1 MPSIGSAYIWK
12 RKKIKMKEKRTMG
25 GPILACLFAALI
37 SVGAYI
43 AIPIP
48 GTPVPIVLQNF
59 FIMLAG
65 LLLGPALGT
74 AATLIYLALGAIGL
88 PVFAG
93 GTGGIARFLGPT
105 GGYLFGYIAAVF
117 IMGLISRLGRKRRWW
132 RDAAA
137 LAAGCAVVYAIGV
150 SWLKTAIGSS
160 WEKAI
165 AGGLLPFL
173 IGDTVKAALAVLLA
187 GRLSALVERIVPWR
201 NINLK
206 KSDRSNNE

>member
-1 MPSIGSAYIWK
+1 
-12 RKKIKMKEKRTMG
+12 MKDNRSMG
-25 GPILACLFAALI
+25 RPILACLFAALI

-65 LLLGPALGT
+65 LLLGPAWGVI
-74 AATLIYLALGAIGL
+74 ATMIYLVLGAIGL

-105 GGYLFGYIAAVF
+105 GGYLFGYIPAVF
-117 IMGLISRLGRKRRWW
+117 IMGLISRLCPKRRWW
-132 RDAAA
+132 LDAAA

-173 IGDTVKAALAVLLA
+173 LGDTVKAALAVLLA
-187 GRLSALVERIVPWR
+187 GRLSALAERILPWR
-201 NINLK
+201 HINFG
-206 KSDRSNNE
+206 KSDRSHDDE